1 MLNPVRQGQNRNSS
15 HHHPRIV
22 AQLAFLAAGLFG
34 LSPESVG
41 AQVTAPQT
49 AAPQTTAQQAIT
61 PQSDTA
67 KALQT
72 AAPAKAAAVETL
84 DTSSADPEGSAM
96 VQAASLA
103 ADSTTQQAAQDDSV
117 KAALA
122 ALKEPTSLQNA
133 KLAKLKFGGLART
146 SAYARDISA
155 ESDAA
160 KTASMGLDLVRL
172 GMQGD
177 FDNGFGF
184 AAELD
189 YAKATG
195 GVSAAAVYVQWQK
208 GAFDKVKA
216 GRIKRAFSREAI
228 MGDAALPFNFR
239 GPLYHDFLR
248 RVNGYAGYDIGISF
262 SSGFED
268 AGIPVRYELGIYNGR
283 KNDSVAGHYD
293 IDAWRDG
300 DLKAKDMAFRLEVEP
315 MKGLLLEAALTN
327 KTAEDR
333 SDADNFDLAFNT
345 AYQIG
350 AFYTCKGLRVN
361 GEFAYGDNHQGRD
374 ALIVSGSSN
383 FLAFYLEAML
393 RHDYGNTGR
402 WSESLIKF
410 EGLDPDMGFGSDE
423 GKPNDGKF
431 RYTLGATY
439 GFTRDVSVTL
449 AWGFLQPISESQV
462 SSDTRL
468 RHDLDLFWKMVF

>member
-15 HHHPRIV
+15 HHHRSASARVTLIALGFIAMGASQAL
-22 AQLAFLAAGLFG
+22 AQA
-34 LSPESVG
+34 
-41 AQVTAPQT
+41 
-49 AAPQTTAQQAIT
+49 
-61 PQSDTA
+61 DTA
-67 KALQT
+67 KKEVVPPT
-72 AAPAKAAAVETL
+72 TTTVAPSPASVAETL
-84 DTSSADPEGSAM
+84 DTASVDPEGSAM
-96 VQAASLA
+96 VKAAALA
-103 ADSTTQQAAQDDSV
+103 ADSTAHHAAQDDSV
-117 KAALA
+117 KTALA
-122 ALKEPTSLQNA
+122 ALKEPASLQNT

-146 SAYARDISA
+146 SAYARDLSA
-155 ESDAA
+155 ESDGA
-160 KTASMGLDLVRL
+160 KTASLGIDLVRL
-172 GMQGD
+172 GMQGE

-184 AAELD
+184 NAELD
-189 YAKATG
+189 YAKAAG
-195 GVSAAAVYVQWQK
+195 GVSAAGVYLQWQK
-208 GAFDKVKA
+208 GPFDKVRA
-216 GRIKRAFSREAI
+216 GRIKRAFSHEAI
-228 MGDAALPFNFR
+228 LGDAALPFNFR
-239 GPLYHDFLR
+239 GALYQDFLR
-248 RVNGYAGYDIGISF
+248 KTNGYTGYDIGISF
-262 SSGFED
+262 ASGFED

-293 IDAWRDG
+293 VDPWRDS

-333 SDADNFDLAFNT
+333 SNADNFDLAFNT

-350 AFYTCKGLRVN
+350 AFYTCKGLRIN

-393 RHDYGNTGR
+393 RHDYGKTGR